1 MFLEINLESEI
12 PIYTQIRNEIIKGIA
27 LGQLV
32 EGDGLPSVRQMAIDM
47 GINMHTINKG
57 YNFLKQEGFLSIHR
71 RKGVVV
77 NGPDKYRYNAAFLEI
92 LTENLSPIIIEA
104 YTRGVRTDTIERVI
118 KKILLSVSVPVEG
131 GDHD

>member
-1 MFLEINLESEI
+1 MFLEINLESET

-27 LGQLV
+27 LGELV
-32 EGDGLPSVRQMAIDM
+32 EGDGLPSVRQMAIDI

-77 NGPDKYRYNAAFLEI
+77 NSPDKYQYNETYLTI
-92 LTENLSPIIIEA
+92 LQETLSPIIIEA
-104 YTRGVRTDTIERVI
+104 YIRGVDSERIHNIINNVI
-118 KKILLSVSVPVEG
+118 LSVEG
-131 GDHD
+131 GNHE